1 MVATK
6 TMFVVVAMMVLAQE
20 VVSYHDTYHVPTG
33 VVTCSNTGYAV
44 NFTLDYVNNTV
55 AEWSVVIGNNDNN
68 ACNESLKTII
78 NETTGNEHLF
88 SEIPYDT
95 CGGGVWENTT
105 LINDL
110 LTYCVNVTVHVDEI
124 IRDVIKRRN
133 TYQMQLKCMMNRT
146 NVDSAAQHFENTGV
160 VKEIQE
166 VVGANNT
173 FDLPV
178 EINYYTDNNYNVQ
191 KGSPFSVNMGE
202 ELYVKINEETSNTD
216 FKFVV
221 QDCWFNTNSDPDHS
235 PPKDDFFKNECPVD
249 DTFDFAP
256 AIPDAFRFQ
265 IQSFSFNGHE
275 TSDIYLHCKVYIC
288 RQDDTSAACVQKT
301 KADCTGS
308 KRRRR
313 SADSAIEAKTIT
325 APVVRVM
332 ESIVPTCA
340 ENYVYDRTTKTCTAE
355 NILEIR
361 GVYLDLPWN
370 NDYYIPESQVFQD
383 FAQTVGYQLYA
394 LAQSVPGGEGIEG
407 VKVISAKKGSVILN
421 VQIKYAD
428 HLDVPKSF
436 NVFETAV
443 RTTHKTRI
451 ANLLNIRQEKV
462 IEYITLPSTSGSSP
476 SVDQTQLIIIVVVV
490 VLIAVLFISGLTI
503 WKVSSLRRRTTVEAP
518 PVKSYDNAGL

>member
-6 TMFVVVAMMVLAQE
+6 TMFVVVAMIVLAQE
-20 VVSYHDTYHVPTG
+20 VLAQGGPEKPSG
-33 VVTCSNTGYAV
+33 VVTCTQTGYAA
-44 NFTLDYVNNTV
+44 NFTLNYDSNAVT
-55 AEWSVVIGNNDNN
+55 EWSVVIGNNVTTV
-68 ACNESLKTII
+68 CEEPLKAIT
-78 NETTGNEHLF
+78 NETGHEHVF
-88 SEIPYDT
+88 PEIPYDT

-110 LTYCVNVTVHVDEI
+110 LTYVVDVTVHVDEI
-124 IRDVIKRRN
+124 IRNVIKRRN
-133 TYQMQLKCMMNRT
+133 TYQMQLRCTMNRT
-146 NVDSAAQHFENTGV
+146 NVDTADQHFENSGE

-178 EINYYTDNNYNVQ
+178 EINYYTDDNYNVPQ
-191 KGSPFSVNMGE
+191 GNSFSVDMGE
-202 ELYVKINEETSNTD
+202 ELYVKVNEETNSTD

-221 QDCWFNTNSDPDHS
+221 QDCWFNTNSDPDDS
-235 PPKDDFFKNECPVD
+235 SPKDDFFEDECPVD
-249 DTFDFAP
+249 NTFDFASP
-256 AIPDAFRFQ
+256 IDHAFAFQ

-275 TSDIYLHCKVYIC
+275 TSDVYLHCRVYIC
-288 RQDDTSAACVQKT
+288 RSDDTSPACVQNT
-301 KADCTGS
+301 ASDCPGL

-313 SADSAIEAKTIT
+313 SADSAIETKTIT

-407 VKVISAKKGSVILN
+407 VKVIAAKKGSVILN
-421 VQIKYAD
+421 VQIKYAQ
-428 HLDVPKSF
+428 HLDVPKAF

-443 RTTHKTRI
+443 RSTHKTRI

-462 IEYITLPSTSGSSP
+462 IEYITLPSTSGSIP